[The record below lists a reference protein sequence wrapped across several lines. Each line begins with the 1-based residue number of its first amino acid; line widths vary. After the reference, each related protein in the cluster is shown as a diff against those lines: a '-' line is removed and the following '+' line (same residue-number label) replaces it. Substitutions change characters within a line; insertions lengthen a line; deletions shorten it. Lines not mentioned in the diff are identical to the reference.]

1 MNMYSSVKKILILSG
16 LLFAVNVSY
25 ADDTAMDCV
34 KTQWEG
40 NNYIFKN
47 VCDYNVFVMYC
58 TEGKKTTGKFC
69 GDYTGSEGLKGSF
82 YTHTFNLKAGKKQSK
97 YKPAGIRYG
106 ACKGMTGFGRY
117 FTDHKDGSYVCEE
130 PRRLYDK

>member
-1 MNMYSSVKKILILSG
+1 MYSSVKTILVLSG

>member
-1 MNMYSSVKKILILSG
+1 MYSSVKKILVLSG